1 LQILTAVREVWDK
14 PLSIA
19 LNVDDWAKG
28 GLTLDDS
35 LEIARALHLHLDLLQ
50 PLAGQT
56 VPDDDSLYAS
66 GYLTPHAER
75 LRHET
80 GLPILVG
87 GHLTTSGEVNTILAG
102 GRADLCILSF

>member
-1 LQILTAVREVWDK
+1 MWNK
-14 PLSIA
+14 PLAVA
-19 LNVDDWAKG
+19 LIVDDWARG
-28 GLTLDDS
+28 GITIPAAVT
-35 LEIARALHLHLDLLQ
+35 IALALKAHGVDLLQ

-56 VPDDDSLYAS
+56 IPDDNPEYGA
-66 GYLTPHAER
+66 GYLSPHAER

-102 GRADLCILSF
+102 GRADLCIMSH